1 MPKTKKNNQPVR
13 VSLRKRLLKI
23 ISRVQEYCGNKFL
36 EVQLLMNK
44 GKKAQKKIVKKT
56 LTTKSKR

>member
-1 MPKTKKNNQPVR
+1 MPRKKKNNQPVR

-23 ISRVQEYCGNKFL
+23 TSHVQEYCGNKFL

-44 GKKAQKKIVKKT
+44 GKKAQKKIVKKA
-56 LTTKSKR
+56 LTTKSKK